1 MKLRKNI
8 HRILALA
15 LAISAMLVGCGS
27 SSVKTE
33 TTEAPT
39 LNSSAT
45 EGTEAVSSEK
55 IEWVP
60 TQPIHIVGQ
69 SEAGS
74 GADLFTRAMQ
84 PYLQEE
90 LGVAVVVENAPGSG
104 GKIACTQ
111 VWNAAPDGYTLLA
124 HSSPLTTVTQIS
136 KDGEFNVR
144 DFKHIISF
152 DSTPYAIVVKKG
164 GGIESVEDLLKA
176 CEEGKVSNANSG
188 IGGAMYL
195 QSMIMKDALGV
206 EYAEVP
212 YDGSS
217 PSVMAVMNKDVT
229 MSIVAYDYAINNQDE
244 LSILAIL
251 ADERLDFLPDVPT
264 MKELGYDFPT
274 LSMRRGIVAPPDT
287 PDEVVERLIEAFA
300 AAVENPEFVEY
311 TKNSGINMEVFLGED
326 YQAID
331 EEYYETVMK
340 YVDYLG

>member
-1 MKLRKNI
+1 MKLGKMN
-8 HRILALA
+8 RILAAA
-15 LAISAMLVGCGS
+15 LAAVTAAVLAGCGS
-27 SSVKTE
+27 GASQPTAAASVG
-33 TTEAPT
+33 TTA
-39 LNSSAT
+39 AT
-45 EGTEAVSSEK
+45 ESAQTTQGTAWTPS
-55 IEWVP
+55 
-60 TQPIHIVGQ
+60 QPVHIVGQ

-74 GADLFTRAMQ
+74 GADLFTRALQ
-84 PYLQEE
+84 PYLQEA

-111 VWNAAPDGYTLLA
+111 VWNAKPDGYTLLA

-136 KDGEFNVR
+136 KDGVFNVR

-152 DSTPYAIVVKKG
+152 DTTPYAIVVKKD
-164 GGIESVEDLLKA
+164 GGIQSVEDLLNA
-176 CEEGKVSNANSG
+176 CKEGKVSNANSG

-206 EYAEVP
+206 DYAEVP

-217 PSVMAVMNKDVT
+217 PCVMAVMNKDVT

-251 ADERLDFLPDVPT
+251 ADERLEALPDVPT
-264 MKELGYDFPT
+264 MLELGYDFPT

-287 PDEVVERLIEAFA
+287 PDEVVERLVDAFA
-300 AAVENPEFVEY
+300 AAVEAPEFVEY
-311 TKNSGINMEVFLGED
+311 TKNSGINMDIHLGQD
-326 YQAID
+326 YQSID